1 MGELRNRSDAREH
14 RSPQNSL
21 KNGSVSRVISTDS
34 VSTEYLNDR
43 PTFSWKTA
51 NGLRVFIVGWASLP
65 FLIAIGVAP
74 PFLIYYGIVT
84 FPDIL
89 ISDMI
94 NSTPLCRSL
103 YTTSLGLGCFV
114 CILSWTETIRFLKMR
129 TTHAELRRALDQYL
143 ATVWLVVCPATML
156 TVSFLFEESADTVVP
171 NTVNDFI
178 QWFMHV
184 VSAAFIFVGFFT
196 TAALYLVHIGPITR
210 ILELEPEA
218 SIRQKTWHARGLV
231 VNVLLAAPIR
241 ALHMTWFKEAMA
253 YPLLGIEVSALVLA
267 HCSTVWGNYD
277 MLAHLDA
284 TEPLLSWRNLQP
296 SAWAGSF
303 CGRPAPPQRVLSSE
317 LITGL
322 RLK

>member
-1 MGELRNRSDAREH
+1 
-14 RSPQNSL
+14 
-21 KNGSVSRVISTDS
+21 VSRVISTES
-34 VSTEYLNDR
+34 ISSEQLNDR
-43 PTFSWKTA
+43 FAFSWKKA
-51 NGLRVFIVGWASLP
+51 NGLRVFIVFWASFP
-65 FLIAIGVAP
+65 FLFSVGVAP

-103 YTTSLGLGCFV
+103 YTTALGLGCMT

-156 TVSFLFEESADTVVP
+156 CVSFLFEESADGVVP
-171 NTVNDFI
+171 NTVNDFV

-184 VSAAFIFVGFFT
+184 VSAAFIFMGFFT
-196 TAALYLVHIGPITR
+196 TAALYLVHIGPVTR
-210 ILELEPEA
+210 ILELEPEH
-218 SIRQKTWHARGLV
+218 SIRLKTWHGRGLV
-231 VNVLLAAPIR
+231 VLVVLATPIR
-241 ALHMTWFKEAMA
+241 ALHMTWCKHAMA
-253 YPLLGIEVSALVLA
+253 YPLLAIEVLALVLA

-277 MLAHLDA
+277 LLAHLDA

-296 SAWAGSF
+296 SAWTGSI

-317 LITGL
+317 LIAGL
-322 RLK
+322 HLK